1 MKHLSFTKVLWT
13 RVCYNV
19 SISAFTCIY
28 MCVFVYVD
36 IGLYVVSH
44 ACTYIYMCIHVY
56 LYICIYVCLCT
67 CLQALT
73 CACTHL
79 YMSTHAFY
87 TLAHVFTHKYM
98 FTHISVFVCMFAC
111 VYTCMLT
118 VNLSSRGENT
128 GVLADPWPLPHSL
141 CHTLPLGSVFC
152 KAICHPSWPRLTEAV
167 TVTSDLWCLQCLSGS
182 DSSLGTSWL
191 HRKIVGIQL
200 EWDTAF
206 KTVWFPHFFFK
217 PLPDINAFRV

>member
-1 MKHLSFTKVLWT
+1 
-13 RVCYNV
+13 
-19 SISAFTCIY
+19 

-36 IGLYVVSH
+36 IGFYVVSH

-87 TLAHVFTHKYM
+87 TLAHVFTSVYVFTHKYM

-118 VNLSSRGENT
+118 LNLPSRGENT
-128 GVLADPWPLPHSL
+128 GVLADPWSLPYSL
-141 CHTLPLGSVFC
+141 CHTFPLGSVFC
-152 KAICHPSWPRLTEAV
+152 KAICHSSWPRSTEAV
-167 TVTSDLWCLQCLSGS
+167 TVTSDLWNLQCLSGS

-206 KTVWFPHFFFK
+206 KTVCLKLYDFHTFLKNPF
-217 PLPDINAFRV
+217 LILIL